1 MTMAQYIVRVKGTLD
16 DSHILRQIRAIEK
29 KGIHLN
35 VAGANGTTGKG
46 GKGSVLGDTAAIDK
60 QNKKLKKN
68 AQLVGAASKANKKF
82 GSTTMDIT
90 KKVAQFGAVTAVI
103 RGVTDGVTDMVRNVY
118 ELDGALTE
126 FKKVSDLSGKGLS
139 DYTDKA
145 YEVGRTVAKTGTE
158 MVQAATEFRKAG
170 FNDKDSLELGRVASM
185 YQNVADQEITAGEAA
200 NFIVSQMKAYNLTAQ
215 DSEHIIDAVNQVS
228 NKYAV
233 SSADI
238 ATNIGKASAAMAT
251 GNMTYEQSIGLMT
264 AMTEITR
271 NGAKSARGLVSIQSR
286 YNQIL
291 DDSSS
296 TGKKLTAWYKDHNI
310 AIKDQNGQLKSFFE
324 VGGEVAK
331 QWDKLSDNE
340 KKYYLNT
347 QAGANQSQNLA
358 ALMRNYKTALE
369 ATATA
374 ENSAG
379 SAAKE
384 NARYMESMEGKLQ
397 NLRSAWEKLSYKI
410 IDSEVLKKAIDGLTK
425 ALDYLSSDAGMELI
439 GVLKKL
445 AIGFAAFKGITTI
458 ASAIGSFASAVGTA
472 GAAAAGA
479 EAGIAGL
486 AGVFAGGGVAWGLL
500 GAAGIVA
507 GIIELNKAIDGI
519 TDPDDLYANT
529 KKELAELK
537 DKYKEVNDEIDQI
550 KSKGDK
556 ATGAEQQRLAVLEE
570 QKANLEE
577 QIKLKEKLAEKQW
590 EKKETSP
597 QTKNKTVKTATSSKM
612 AAVGK
617 GSANIMG
624 GVAESTAKAMNYTDE
639 LNAKMQ
645 DYKRTV
651 TQTGEEYRKN
661 RQISD
666 DAMKNQKKGIEDV
679 KKTQDEWIK
688 HWGDVKKMPVDI
700 YNAYKASKKLT
711 NSYDKIVKTSEELA
725 GNDWGSLTEKQV
737 KDANKAFLNLGESIG
752 VSVDESGKLESI
764 NYDTFVSSL
773 QAAGYTAEQADDAL
787 KQLAQTEPDVKV
799 NVDGVEVALDQ
810 VDQVNDFLKKL
821 NGDDAEATVEING
834 VEYAVKD
841 VGSVADYLRILNDTE
856 ASAEIKVDGGD
867 EAKSEIQS
875 IKNDN
880 IPDKTVKVKGD
891 NSGAKKSVKEANVLK
906 VKEKTLT
913 VKGKKDGSFT
923 STKSAYE
930 GVHNKEV
937 TITVKG
943 NITESGRAAH
953 TMAEHAQGTRHASNE
968 LAEVNEQG
976 FEFIRDAKTGKL
988 RIAGGGKRTVT
999 KLNEGD
1005 IVYTHEESKRMMAD
1019 SADIEIPQHASGSKK
1034 QKKYNAAREKIKD
1047 DYEKKKDKTEHQA
1060 KVRHW
1065 TDAQLQKKKEKD
1077 LKQYKKD
1084 VAKENKKWSGVKKKG
1099 VEREEKYEVSE
1110 GRADVNHDKW
1120 TRKID
1125 KAIETLSNS
1134 GKRSTKSKEYKNAK
1148 KVINEAKKKK
1158 YISADERRDF
1168 LDEINNIISSNINS
1182 QADRIIQKA
1191 LDNYENYGGSK
1202 EDVKKKIKEQLKAKH
1217 ITKAER
1223 DEYMRQ
1229 VDEIEKSLQ
1238 SKEKQKNI
1246 ESLIESVES
1255 GGSYNKAVKAIEKA
1269 YKAKQ
1274 ITQDEYNDYLKSVEE
1289 ARKDYKKHI
1298 EERKLSGMMEGLS
1311 KGGALADTEKQI
1323 AAMKKQGLITAE
1335 EAEDYLKEARE
1346 TAQEYKHEQAT
1357 KAIETAMSSV
1367 RGTDADFA
1375 KIKQQIEKEAK
1386 AGSISAEEREQYL
1399 KEAYKQNLDYNMK
1412 LFQSNKKTYKDMRKT
1427 LEQYYKEGKLTAA
1440 EYYEYL
1446 DSLMQEQLAQQEK
1459 ALEKMQTN
1467 NSNAYSL
1474 AQAYVNKQI
1483 KALQE
1488 DNEELDKQNELLELQ
1503 ANLEKAKSQKVKIY
1517 REGVGF
1523 VYEQN
1528 TEAIEEATKALQDF
1542 HKNEKSPELQ
1552 KWEAISDLF
1561 GELEEEANMRDLEV
1575 RLGTSAKAL
1584 VGGLG
1589 TDVAKWTAWIKNNL
1603 ATGLGYTRI
1612 AEAMGELTTAEDIE
1626 KFLSG
1631 ANNTLSQSYINSM
1644 INKNRFA
1651 SGTLS
1656 AHGGLA
1662 RVAENGYEI
1671 ALLGKGDAVMPHGV
1685 SKNLMDWGQYS
1696 PRDFIEQ
1703 NNGDVKQYNFE
1714 KLVLPNVNNAHDF
1727 IKELNRLPNQALQ
1740 FSTGRV

>member
-1 MTMAQYIVRVKGTLD
+1 
-16 DSHILRQIRAIEK
+16 
-29 KGIHLN
+29 
-35 VAGANGTTGKG
+35 
-46 GKGSVLGDTAAIDK
+46 
-60 QNKKLKKN
+60 
-68 AQLVGAASKANKKF
+68 
-82 GSTTMDIT
+82 
-90 KKVAQFGAVTAVI
+90 
-103 RGVTDGVTDMVRNVY
+103 
-118 ELDGALTE
+118 
-126 FKKVSDLSGKGLS
+126 
-139 DYTDKA
+139 
-145 YEVGRTVAKTGTE
+145 
-158 MVQAATEFRKAG
+158 
-170 FNDKDSLELGRVASM
+170 
-185 YQNVADQEITAGEAA
+185 
-200 NFIVSQMKAYNLTAQ
+200 
-215 DSEHIIDAVNQVS
+215 
-228 NKYAV
+228 
-233 SSADI
+233 
-238 ATNIGKASAAMAT
+238 
-251 GNMTYEQSIGLMT
+251 MT

-486 AGVFAGGGVAWGLL
+486 AGVFSGGAVAWGLL

-507 GIIELNKAIDGI
+507 GILELNKAIDGI

-529 KKELAELK
+529 KKELDELK
-537 DKYKEVNDEIDQI
+537 DKYKEVNDEIANLE
-550 KSKGDK
+550 KKGGK
-556 ATGAEQQRLAVLEE
+556 GGAGLTDSEKQRLAVLKE
-570 QKANLEE
+570 QSAELEK
-577 QIKLKEKLAEKQW
+577 QIELKKQLAEKQW
-590 EKKETSP
+590 EKKETTP
-597 QTKNKTVKTATSSKM
+597 QTKEKPVKDATSSKM

-617 GSANIMG
+617 GSANVMG
-624 GVAESTAKAMNYTDE
+624 GIAKSTAEAMGYTDK
-639 LNAKMQ
+639 LSAKMQ
-645 DYKRTV
+645 NFKRTMTEV
-651 TQTGEEYRKN
+651 GKEYQKN
-661 RQISD
+661 GNVSKETSD
-666 DAMKNQKKGIEDV
+666 KQAKGIAEIKEKQDQWLKHWGQVAKMPADV
-679 KKTQDEWIK
+679 KK
-688 HWGDVKKMPVDI
+688 V
-700 YNAYKASKKLT
+700 YKESKKLT
-711 NSYDKIVKTSEELA
+711 DSYDYLNVLEKQLA
-725 GNDWGSLTEKQV
+725 GNKWGNLTAGQ
-737 KDANKAFLNLGESIG
+737 ASRAMNKFKELGDTIG
-752 VSVDESGKLESI
+752 VSVDESGKLERIDYSK
-764 NYDTFVSSL
+764 FVGSL
-773 QAAGYTAEQADDAL
+773 TAAGLTAEQAEDAL
-787 KQLAQTEPDVKV
+787 KQLGETEPDVKV
-799 NVDGVEVALDQ
+799 NIDGVDVAIDQ
-810 VDQVNDFLKKL
+810 VDEVTNFLDKL
-821 NGDDAEATVEING
+821 NSDDAEATVAING
-834 VEYAVKD
+834 TEYSVQAI
-841 VGSVADYLRILNDTE
+841 GSVEDYLRILNDTE
-856 ASAEIKVDGGD
+856 ASATIEVNGAD
-867 EAKSEIQS
+867 EAKGKTENFNSSVESLPLQHGTS
-875 IKNDN
+875 INVTGAESSKKKADTVRNAIEDIPRRTIPKISVHSSGEGKISSVSNDL
-880 IPDKTVKVKGD
+880 DALDGKTATTYIKVI
-891 NSGAKKSVKEANVLK
+891 E
-906 VKEKTLT
+906 
-913 VKGKKDGSFT
+913 
-923 STKSAYE
+923 TKSK
-930 GVHNKEV
+930 N
-937 TITVKG
+937 
-943 NITESGRAAH
+943 
-953 TMAEHAQGTRHASNE
+953 AQGTRNATAGLS
-968 LAEVNEQG
+968 EVNEQG

-1005 IVYTHEESKRMMAD
+1005 IVYTHEESKRMMSD
-1019 SADIEIPQHASGSKK
+1019 GADIEIPQHKSGTSQAEKNK
-1034 QKKYNAAREKIKD
+1034 DKYQKLRQNIDDWYDDAITDKEHKAALKHYSTNWLNK
-1047 DYEKKKDKTEHQA
+1047 EKKKINKTY
-1060 KVRHW
+1060 
-1065 TDAQLQKKKEKD
+1065 QKKIKS
-1077 LKQYKKD
+1077 L
-1084 VAKENKKWSGVKKKG
+1084 NKSWKGKKG
-1099 VEREEKYEVSE
+1099 VSVEGYDKRDKGYPISEERE
-1110 GRADVNHDKW
+1110 GINHDKW
-1120 TRKID
+1120 VKSIEKKIE
-1125 KAIETLSNS
+1125 KLSNS
-1134 GKRSTKSKEYKNAK
+1134 GERSIKSKEYTEAKNK
-1148 KVINEAKKKK
+1148 IEEAKKKK
-1158 YISADERRDF
+1158 HISADERRDF
-1168 LDEINNIISSNINS
+1168 LDEINNIISSNRNS

-1202 EDVKKKIKEQLKAKH
+1202 EDVEKKIKEQLKKKN

-1229 VDEIEKSLQ
+1229 VDEIEKSLE

-1323 AAMKKQGLITAE
+1323 AAMKEQGLITAE

-1375 KIKQQIEKEAK
+1375 KIKQQIENEAK

-1412 LFQSNKKTYKDMRKT
+1412 LFQSNKKTYKEMRAT

-1467 NSNAYSL
+1467 NSNTYSL

-1488 DNEELDKQNELLELQ
+1488 DNEEIDKQNELLELQ

-1542 HKNEKSPELQ
+1542 HKEEKSPELK

-1575 RLGTSAKAL
+1575 RLGTTAKAL

-1589 TDVAKWTAWIKNNL
+1589 TDVNKWTAWIKNNL
-1603 ATGLGYTRI
+1603 ATGLGYAQI
-1612 AEAMGELTTAEDIE
+1612 LEAMGELTTAEDID

-1631 ANNTLSQSYINSM
+1631 ANDTLSQSYINSM

-1656 AHGGLA
+1656 APGGLS
-1662 RVAENGYEI
+1662 RVDENGYEI